1 MTVKKILNINTQN
14 KYSGRQDQ
22 QNDGF
27 QIKIQIR
34 SYSKVPPQEAMD
46 LWWTYPG
53 SSSGRLFFF
62 SNMCICGMKH
72 QMRKTLT
79 VLTQHFGLQGIICV

>member
-34 SYSKVPPQEAMD
+34 SYSKVTPQEAMD
-46 LWWTYPG
+46 LW
-53 SSSGRLFFF
+53 
-62 SNMCICGMKH
+62 
-72 QMRKTLT
+72 
-79 VLTQHFGLQGIICV
+79 